1 MVNGVFDFE
10 DKIWNGTILSKKYL
24 VNKLLIL
31 GFANKKT
38 IRYQGAKY
46 KDVVGFSMDSNK
58 HLVEIKHSDNT
69 IFKIPV
75 YDYDKVIIRKEGF
88 IIDIKVY

>member
-1 MVNGVFDFE
+1 MVNGVFDIE

-58 HLVEIKHSDNT
+58 HM
-69 IFKIPV
+69 FKIPV